1 MNELQF
7 DRIMRRFDRLEEK
20 LLESRPVMTIDQAAD
35 YADTTTARL
44 LALIAEGRLTASRP
58 QVTGQDT
65 IYIKRQDLDAMLLSG
80 NAEKARHEA
89 KLRILNR

>member
-1 MNELQF
+1 MNELQYE
-7 DRIMRRFDRLEEK
+7 RIMRRFDRIEQQ

-44 LALIAEGRLTASRP
+44 LHLIAEGRLTASRP